1 MSRSPASC
9 PQHWGFPLGNCARC
23 LAGPVMAVPVPESTR
38 KMHRA
43 TTTGEARARRL
54 RREAEIALLR
64 HDSLL
69 AASLGVRP

>member
-1 MSRSPASC
+1 MSRRLSSC
-9 PQHWGFPLGNCARC
+9 EIHFGFPAGNCARC

-64 HDSLL
+64 HDVAL
-69 AASLGVRP
+69 AASIGVKP

>member
-1 MSRSPASC
+1 MSRGIPHCSK
-9 PQHWGFPLGNCARC
+9 HFGFVLPCARC

-69 AASLGVRP
+69 AASLGVKP